1 MYLTYKMEKKERKKK
16 KKVVRDS
23 LAIQSLDQERLFSI
37 KKCVGILRVTS
48 MMFYIQCILK
58 VEI

>member
-1 MYLTYKMEKKERKKK
+1 MEKKERKK